1 MEELTRIID
10 TLRQH
15 KEKMRKKYGVKSI
28 GIFGSYVRGEQ
39 REDSDLDI
47 LIEFERPVDFFE
59 FLELEEYL
67 ENILKVKV
75 DLVLKKT
82 LKPEI
87 AKYVLNEVV
96 YV

>member
-1 MEELTRIID
+1 MNLENIIKILKDREEIL
-10 TLRQH
+10 
-15 KEKMRKKYGVKSI
+15 KEKYGVKSI

-39 REDSDLDI
+39 REDSDLDV
-47 LIEFERPVDFFE
+47 LVEFEKAIDFFE

-67 ENILKVKV
+67 SNFLGVKV

-82 LKPEI
+82 LKPGI
-87 AKYVLNEVV
+87 AEKALKEVV

>member
-1 MEELTRIID
+1 MKALGEIKEIPKKHKKELRELFGI
-10 TLRQH
+10 
-15 KEKMRKKYGVKSI
+15 KEI

-39 REDSDLDI
+39 TELSDIDI
-47 LIEFERPVDFFE
+47 LVEFEKPVDFFE

-67 ENILKVKV
+67 SNILGVKV

-82 LKPEI
+82 LKPGI
-87 AKYVLNEVV
+87 VKNVLKEVV

>member
-1 MEELTRIID
+1 MTEIERILKILKEHEREL
-10 TLRQH
+10 
-15 KEKMRKKYGVKSI
+15 KEKYGVKSL

-39 REDSDLDI
+39 RQTSDLDV
-47 LIEFERPVDFFE
+47 LVEFEKPVDFFE

-67 ENILKVKV
+67 EKLLGVKV

-82 LKPEI
+82 LKPRI
-87 AKYVLNEVV
+87 AKTVLKEVV